1 MKLKINPFNR
11 GNPMSLRDAAIVS
24 SLVALTTWI
33 LTFLANSSAS
43 DIRADPWAFVFEAL
57 KTYLVTWAG
66 TFITLS
72 GLEQYIKRKKGG

>member
-1 MKLKINPFNR
+1 MKLKINPFNS

-33 LTFLANSSAS
+33 LTFLANSTAG
-43 DIRADPWAFVFEAL
+43 DIRADPLAFIFEAL
-57 KTYLVTWAG
+57 KTYMVTWAG